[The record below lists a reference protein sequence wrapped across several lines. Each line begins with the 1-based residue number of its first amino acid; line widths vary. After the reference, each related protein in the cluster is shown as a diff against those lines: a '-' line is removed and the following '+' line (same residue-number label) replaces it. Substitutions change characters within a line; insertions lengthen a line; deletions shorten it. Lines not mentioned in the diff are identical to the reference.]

1 MIEYVEIRAAASRE
15 IIGIIDTA
23 KSIIWRSCYYEA
35 GDFEIYV
42 PCNAATVNLLV
53 AGNYVTRPNDHNVGI
68 IEKIEITFN
77 EFDGRMIIATGRM
90 AKSILDRRIIY
101 RLTDNSVSPTILS
114 GNVEHAARAV
124 VYNNAID
131 CEFDSD
137 RNIDALVLGAHSGNT
152 KIIVDANG
160 EAATKQVTYNNLL
173 SWTDEFL
180 REYEIGAYIGLN
192 DSLELQYL
200 CFEGVDRSVD
210 NTDGNDPV
218 IFSQDFDNLLSSDY
232 IYSEEKYKNMAL
244 IGGEGEGTA
253 RFCSVLIPSL
263 TGIERREMFINAS
276 TSSKTYKDDQGD
288 EQTLTDEEYNTQLQ
302 SIGAQDLAGAQ
313 ITQSFDGTINVNN
326 GVYKYKENFNLGDLV
341 TVQDNEIGLY
351 INTRI
356 IEVIET
362 QDENGYNITANYGL

>member
-1 MIEYVEIRAAASRE
+1 MIEYVEIRAAANRE

-23 KSIIWRSCYYEA
+23 KSIIWRSSFYET
-35 GDFEIYV
+35 GDFEIYI
-42 PCNAATVNLLV
+42 PCTSETVNLLV
-53 AGNYVTRPNDHNVGI
+53 SGNYVTRPNDRNVGI
-68 IEKIEITFN
+68 IEKVEIQYN
-77 EFDGRMIIATGRM
+77 QFDGRMIIATGRM

-101 RLTDNSVSPTILS
+101 RLTNNSVSPTILS

-124 VYNNAID
+124 VFNNAID

-152 KIIVDANG
+152 KIIVDGNG
-160 EAATKQVTYNNLL
+160 EPATKQVTYNNLL
-173 SWTDEFL
+173 TWTNEFL
-180 REYEIGAYIGLN
+180 HEYEIGAFVGLN
-192 DSLELQYL
+192 DSLELEYL
-200 CFEGVDRSVD
+200 CYEGVDRSVD

-253 RFCSVLIPSL
+253 RFCSVLIPTL
-263 TGIERREMFINAS
+263 TGIDRRETFINAS

-302 SIGAQDLAGAQ
+302 TIGAQELAGAQ
-313 ITQSFDGTINVNN
+313 IMQSFDGMINVNN

-341 TVQDNEIGLY
+341 TIQDNDAGLY
-351 INTRI
+351 MNTRI
-356 IEVIET
+356 IEIIET

>member
-53 AGNYVTRPNDHNVGI
+53 AGNYVTRPNDRNVGI

-210 NTDGNDPV
+210 NVDNNDPV

-362 QDENGYNITANYGL
+362 QDENGYNIIANYGL

>member
-1 MIEYVEIRAAASRE
+1 MIEYVEIRAAATRE

-23 KSIIWRSCYYEA
+23 KSIIWRSCFYDT

-42 PCNAATVNLLV
+42 PCSSETVNLLV
-53 AGNYVTRPNDHNVGI
+53 EGNFVTRPNDRNVGI

-131 CEFDSD
+131 CEFDSN

-160 EAATKQVTYNNLL
+160 DAATKQVTYNNLL

-180 REYEIGAYIGLN
+180 REYEIGAYIGIN
-192 DSLELQYL
+192 DSLKLEYL
-200 CFEGVDRSVD
+200 CFEGADRSVD

-232 IYSEEKYKNMAL
+232 IYSSESYKNMAL

-253 RFCSVLIPSL
+253 RFVSALIPDL

-313 ITQSFDGTINVNN
+313 IVQSFDGTINVNN
-326 GVYKYKENFNLGDLV
+326 GVYIYKENFNLGDLV
-341 TVQDNEIGLY
+341 TVQDNAIGLY

>member
-53 AGNYVTRPNDHNVGI
+53 AGNYVTRPNDRNVGI

-192 DSLELQYL
+192 DSLKLQYL

-276 TSSKTYKDDQGD
+276 TSSKTYKDDQGE

>member
-160 EAATKQVTYNNLL
+160 DPATKQVTYNNLL

>member
-23 KSIIWRSCYYEA
+23 KSIIWRSCYYET

-173 SWTDEFL
+173 SWTDDFL

-192 DSLELQYL
+192 DSLKLQYL

>member
-160 EAATKQVTYNNLL
+160 DPATKQVTYNNLL

-192 DSLELQYL
+192 DSLKLQYL

>member
-15 IIGIIDTA
+15 IVGIIDTA

-53 AGNYVTRPNDHNVGI
+53 AGNYVTRPNDRNVGI

-160 EAATKQVTYNNLL
+160 DPATKQVTYNNLL

-192 DSLELQYL
+192 NSLKLQYL

>member
-160 EAATKQVTYNNLL
+160 DPATKQVTYNNLL

-192 DSLELQYL
+192 DSLKLQYL

-218 IFSQDFDNLLSSDY
+218 IFSQDLDNLLSSDY

>member
-1 MIEYVEIRAAASRE
+1 MIEYVEIRAAASRK

-53 AGNYVTRPNDHNVGI
+53 AGNYVTRPNDRNVGI

-160 EAATKQVTYNNLL
+160 EPATKQVTYNNLL

-180 REYEIGAYIGLN
+180 REYEISAYIGLN

-218 IFSQDFDNLLSSDY
+218 IFSQNFDNLLSSDY